1 MAGSTFK
8 SDLRFTLLII
18 LLYQLRLSESF
29 ASCQNRFY
37 CSRSMPCLNT
47 KQWTTFRSKDDNSDF
62 NDANLRKISNFIEEN
77 TVTQQKG
84 INSDV
89 AGRSY
94 TSFGNLTHFWKSFV
108 IVINVL

>member
-1 MAGSTFK
+1 MAGLTLK
-8 SDLRFTLLII
+8 SDLRLILLIV
-18 LLYQLRLSESF
+18 LLYQLRYSESF

-47 KQWTTFRSKDDNSDF
+47 KQWTTLRSKDDNSDF
-62 NDANLRKISNFIEEN
+62 NDANLQKISNFKFEDN
-77 TVTQQKG
+77 TGTQQKK

-94 TSFGNLTHFWKSFV
+94 SSFGNLTVNIIGTALSS
-108 IVINVL
+108 I